1 MTASTRSGPDSRWD
15 GEQKVY
21 INPLADRLLM
31 LCIPFL
37 LVSAYIFFIFAILP
51 YEQFLLLGG
60 VMLAYFVPPAGKES
74 MIPIGI
80 ALGIP
85 WYLVAVSIAL
95 LDALSGLFMA
105 WNFDLALKVPVLGG
119 WIEKFM
125 HHGRTFV
132 CERPWL
138 EELYFA
144 GLVIFVM
151 VPLQGSGGVGGSI
164 VGRVLGMS
172 KAEVVAAITIGAFI
186 GSFAVALGAQFIID
200 LIKQNLYIGLLL
212 GLLVIIA
219 GIAIAV
225 CSSRARKKRHEVCAV
240 IEGTE
245 EQ

>member
-1 MTASTRSGPDSRWD
+1 MAASTRSVSDSRWE
-15 GEQKVY
+15 GEQKIY
-21 INPLADRLLM
+21 ISPLADRLLM

-37 LVSAYIFFIFAILP
+37 LVTAYIIFIFVYLP

-105 WNFDLALKVPVLGG
+105 WNFDLALKIPVLGG

-125 HHGRTFV
+125 HHGRMFV

-164 VGRVLGMS
+164 VGRILGMS
-172 KAEVVAAITIGAFI
+172 KAEVVAAITLGAFI

-200 LIKQNLYIGLLL
+200 LIRENLLIGILL
-212 GLLVIIA
+212 GIGVIVT
-219 GIAIAV
+219 GIVIAV
-225 CSSRARKKRHEVCAV
+225 YSSRARKKRHDACSVT
-240 IEGTE
+240 EGSE

>member
-1 MTASTRSGPDSRWD
+1 MASSTQSGSTGRWD
-15 GEQKVY
+15 GEQKVF
-21 INPLADRLLM
+21 INPLADRALM

-37 LVSAYIFFIFAILP
+37 LVSAYILFIFAYLP

-74 MIPIGI
+74 MIPLGI

-85 WYLVAVSIAL
+85 WYLVAISIAL

-105 WNFDLALKVPVLGG
+105 WNFDLALKIPIVGG

-125 HHGRTFV
+125 HHGRAFV

-172 KAEVVAAITIGAFI
+172 KIEVVAAITLGAFI
-186 GSFAVALGAQFIID
+186 GSFAVAIGAQYIINLLKEN
-200 LIKQNLYIGLLL
+200 LILGLLL
-212 GLLVIIA
+212 ASGVIIA

-225 CSSRARKKRHEVCAV
+225 CTSRARKKRREVCSV
-240 IEGTE
+240 YEDGE
-245 EQ
+245 DQ